1 MGDTDADA
9 GPAPGALSALIAR
22 VARMPATVE
31 PWSIPLRPGETV
43 GRYEIVREI
52 ARGGFGV
59 VYEAFDRRLAR
70 GVAVK
75 TVRPGRAL
83 TGDGGAAWLEDE
95 AEAVASLSHPGIVAV
110 HDVGEANG
118 APYVV

>member
-1 MGDTDADA
+1 MGETDADA

-22 VARMPATVE
+22 IARLPPSVE

-43 GRYEIVREI
+43 GRYEIVNEI

-59 VYEAFDRRLAR
+59 VYEAIDRRLGR

-83 TGDGGAAWLEDE
+83 AGDGGAEWLEDE
-95 AEAVASLSHPGIVAV
+95 AEAV
-110 HDVGEANG
+110 
-118 APYVV
+118 